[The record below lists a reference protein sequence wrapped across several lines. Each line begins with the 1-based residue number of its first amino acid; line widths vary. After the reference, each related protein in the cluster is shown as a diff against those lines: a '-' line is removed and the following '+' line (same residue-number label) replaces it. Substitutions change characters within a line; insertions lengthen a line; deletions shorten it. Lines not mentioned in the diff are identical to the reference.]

1 MMSTFTPRFTITNRM
16 LSAIT
21 RIERTQP
28 DSPRSPTQRYRWTSK
43 GQRWL
48 LRHADKK

>member
-1 MMSTFTPRFTITNRM
+1 MSAFTPKFSFTNGMT
-16 LSAIT
+16 SAIT
-21 RIERTQP
+21 RIEPIQP
-28 DSPRSPTQRYRWTSK
+28 SSPRSPTQRYRWTSK